1 MSLVRR
7 RAGALSPFLVAVALI
22 VGACGASDDSSP
34 TAAGVPDREANLPG
48 YAAVLGSDSATYEY
62 VIPEGAGDALD
73 AGTPLSILPGSLTT
87 TVGQTIRIVNED
99 TRGHS
104 VGPWFV
110 SARAT
115 LRQEFSTPG
124 SYEGLC
130 TVHPSGEFILQVL
143 AR

>member
-1 MSLVRR
+1 MIQIRRSAVVQSAVLVVL
-7 RAGALSPFLVAVALI
+7 ALVVA
-22 VGACGASDDSSP
+22 ACGGGRDP
-34 TAAGVPDREANLPG
+34 GPGAAGVPDRQDNLPG
-48 YAAVLGSDSATYEY
+48 YAAVLGSDTATYEY
-62 VIPEGAGDALD
+62 VIPVGAGDALD
-73 AGTPLSILPGSLTT
+73 AGEPLSILPGSLTA

-115 LRQEFSTPG
+115 LRQEFTTPG

-143 AR
+143 GR

>member
-1 MSLVRR
+1 MTMTVRAALVGL
-7 RAGALSPFLVAVALI
+7 ATVVLVA
-22 VGACGASDDSSP
+22 CGGGGDSSNVS
-34 TAAGVPDREANLPG
+34 TAGVPDLEENLPG
-48 YAAVLGSDSATYEY
+48 FGAVLSADQATYEY
-62 VIPEGAGDALD
+62 TIPVGAGDALD
-73 AGTPLSILPGSLTT
+73 AGESLSILPRSLTT

-115 LRQEFSTPG
+115 LRQEFTTPG

-130 TVHPSGEFILQVL
+130 TVHPSGEFVLQVL
-143 AR
+143 PR

>member
-1 MSLVRR
+1 MTGLRRSAALV
-7 RAGALSPFLVAVALI
+7 VAAVCFASCSGGGSE
-22 VGACGASDDSSP
+22 VGTSGLPQGD
-34 TAAGVPDREANLPG
+34 ENLPG
-48 YAAVLGSDSATYEY
+48 FGAVLGADSATYEY
-62 VIPEGAGDALD
+62 TIPVGAGDALD
-73 AGTPLSILPGSLTT
+73 AGEPLSILPRTLTA

-115 LRQEFSTPG
+115 LRQEFTTSG

-130 TVHPSGEFILQVL
+130 TVHPSGEFILEVL
-143 AR
+143 PR